1 MTTIIITVVV
11 CVKVPEEKL
20 QGSQRY
26 ESQSSGLVT
35 SLMQFS
41 SVHVIVLLVM
51 VCRDLSPVQE
61 YSPLGHM

>member
-1 MTTIIITVVV
+1 MTVIIITVVV

-26 ESQSSGLVT
+26 ESQSS
-35 SLMQFS
+35 SLLSCNFLLYMLY
-41 SVHVIVLLVM
+41 IVLLVM
-51 VCRDLSPVQE
+51 ACRDLSPVQE